1 MDSTGH
7 GQRELVAVEDEVL
20 IASWAINSMFSM
32 RVQERIRTRYFH
44 RARRRQYEWRTH
56 SKNEILEHV
65 CLSRMKAGR
74 RAFQRT

>member
-20 IASWAINSMFSM
+20 IASWAINSLFGM
-32 RVQERIRTRYFH
+32 RVQEDTHALFSP
-44 RARRRQYEWRTH
+44 ARCGGNMNEY
-56 SKNEILEHV
+56 SNCEILEH

-74 RAFQRT
+74 RASQRT